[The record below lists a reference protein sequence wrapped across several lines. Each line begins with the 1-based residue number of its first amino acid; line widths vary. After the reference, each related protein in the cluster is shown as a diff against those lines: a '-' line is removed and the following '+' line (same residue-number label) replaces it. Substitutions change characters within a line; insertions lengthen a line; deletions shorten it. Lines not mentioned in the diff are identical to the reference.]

1 MDMNHNEVTLTECAT
16 PGMRF
21 DVGIYAYS
29 NTSAQTNFLYLD
41 MAVQMTW

>member
-1 MDMNHNEVTLTECAT
+1 MDMNHNEVTLTENAIPEMC
-16 PGMRF
+16 F
-21 DVGIYAYS
+21 DIGIYAYS